1 MLSGKR
7 HTGQGLVEYALLL
20 ALVAIV
26 AAAALLLLG
35 RSLYTMFYGLTESL
49 QFGCNQVSQQ
59 TFRSYAGEGGAVPGL
74 PINPDVRPAS
84 GTISQQYWFCHKGQD
99 IAGEEG
105 SPVVAVADGI
115 VRFAGWS
122 DKGYGY
128 LVVIDHGSYQ
138 TLYAHLRTDPVVGT
152 GQAVGAGQMLG
163 ELGNTGFSTGPHLH
177 FEIRLG
183 NELVDPATYLP

>member
-1 MLSGKR
+1 MSPGKR
-7 HTGQGLVEYALLL
+7 CAGQGLVEYALLL

-35 RSLYTMFYGLTESL
+35 RSLYTTFYGLTEAL
-49 QFGCNQVSQQ
+49 QFGCGQVSQE
-59 TFRSYAGEGGAVPGL
+59 TFRSYAGEGGPAPGS
-74 PINPDVRPAS
+74 PISPDVQPAQ

-105 SPVVAVADGI
+105 SPVIAVADGV

-128 LVVIDHGSYQ
+128 MVVVDHGSYQ
-138 TLYAHLRTDPVVGT
+138 TLYAHLRTDPVVNS
-152 GQAVGAGQMLG
+152 GQTVSAGQLLG

-183 NELVDPATYLP
+183 TELVDPGVYLP